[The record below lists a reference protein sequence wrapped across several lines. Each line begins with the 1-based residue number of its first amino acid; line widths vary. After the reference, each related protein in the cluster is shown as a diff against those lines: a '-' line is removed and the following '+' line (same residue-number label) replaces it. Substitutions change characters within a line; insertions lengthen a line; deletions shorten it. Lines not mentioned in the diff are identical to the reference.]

1 MGKIII
7 VPLSCP
13 PVARARIFEDKLK
26 RKHKDAGNLKIFPVP
41 DTKSKKKRR
50 YKVPGGVEK
59 HKLSQ
64 DFIDKQRA
72 YFKEIDD
79 FELQVEAVSEG
90 EME

>member
-1 MGKIII
+1 MSCIAPA
-7 VPLSCP
+7 PLYHLDFHLIY
-13 PVARARIFEDKLK
+13 VQ
-26 RKHKDAGNLKIFPVP
+26 
-41 DTKSKKKRR
+41 KRR
-50 YKVPGGVEK
+50 YMVPGGVEK

-72 YFKEIDD
+72 YFMEIDD